1 MENRSMLR
9 GMAKKFLF
17 WFLVVAVVPLGIS
30 LWVITTQMIG
40 SARQN
45 VSENLAA
52 IRDMK
57 VSHFRQWLDNKQVNV
72 KVLAEDTVVR
82 DLVEKIETGQD
93 NREEL
98 MQKAREVLRRQLSLK
113 PDFLDFFLV
122 DSRTGV
128 IFLATEPSIE
138 GLNRSGDT
146 YFTGP
151 LEKNGT
157 YIKDIYRSEA
167 LGGEPTMTISTPVY
181 CHQHEGEHITAV
193 LVGRLDLE
201 NSLYAL
207 LRAREG
213 LGQTG
218 EMVLVNRES
227 IALNTLAKAPDAP
240 LRIKITAAPAR
251 LAAQGGTGV
260 VEEKDYAGEKV
271 LSAYTHLPELGW
283 GFVVKI
289 DQAEIYGPIAA
300 MVRRILITGLAF
312 FLLTVAL
319 ALAVSRGLA
328 SPLESMAK
336 ISEKIAGGDLD
347 ARNPDVDRDDEIG
360 YLAGSINTMAE
371 RLQYRFGLLE
381 GLSSVTEAAV
391 GSYDREGFARAV
403 FEVLMARIHA
413 HMGVFYVLSGDGK
426 TFEPSFSAGMDP
438 GAREPFD
445 RETLEGILGFSSLRD
460 DVVVIRQ
467 IPDAAPFVFRGPG
480 GVVEAREIMALP
492 LLVSGSL
499 EGLICLGSLTSFPEQ
514 DEELARECRHAL
526 ATGLDRVLASERV
539 QDMTTQLRSRNE
551 ELTSQTEELKRQSE
565 ELQEQ
570 NLELEHQR
578 KMIEEANRLKSE
590 FLSNMSHELRTPL
603 NSILALSRVLQRKG
617 DKQGED
623 EAKYLD
629 VIERNGRQLL
639 DLINDILDL
648 SKIESGRVEIRPTF
662 LSLRDMVTSM
672 VETLLPIAEEKGIH
686 LDVEIPDNLPLIKTD
701 DARLRQ
707 ILRNLLGN
715 AVKFTPEGCATI
727 SAQNE
732 GNEFVIRV
740 RDTGIGIPEDELPY
754 IFDEFRQ
761 VDGSSSRQFE
771 GTGLGLAIARKSAW
785 LLGGDLTAE
794 SKKGEGSVFTL
805 RLPLEW
811 DTPLAKV
818 DETALAVGGTGEKV
832 IVVEDDLSAA
842 STISS
847 ILSRIGYEA
856 IVARNGHDALR
867 LARQVDPVAMTLD
880 IIMPEMDG
888 WEVLQKIKGD
898 PETSALPVVIISVCD
913 EVDTAKALGADGYLC
928 KPVIERDLSAEIHRV
943 CGRVSGRVIVA
954 GEDGAEYGAPR
965 RILMVEDNDIAAR
978 QVKHLIEDEGIATVD
993 VASGGEQALEY
1004 MKENTPDAII
1014 LDLMMPGVD
1023 GFAVLDRL
1031 RGRDKTSTIPV
1042 LIMTAKD
1049 LTREDLSR
1057 LRNNNVQQLVQKGDV
1072 NREELLRKVRLL
1084 FGETTAGN
1092 GDIRPDVLY
1101 IEDNPDNMTTM
1112 RAILGASFRLTGA
1125 PNGKEGLKK
1134 AAALKPGV
1142 ILLDLSLP
1150 DMDGFEVLEKLKSDA
1165 ATRDIPVA
1173 AVTARA
1179 MKGDRRRAL
1188 EAGCKAYVTKPV
1200 DPDEMRPVLERLL
1213 MS

>member
-1 MENRSMLR
+1 MVDRLMFR
-9 GMAKKFLF
+9 GIAKKFLF

-72 KVLAEDTVVR
+72 KVLAEDTAVR
-82 DLVEKIETGQD
+82 DLVEKIETGQG

-98 MQKAREVLRRQLSLK
+98 LQKAREVLGRQLSLK

-138 GLNRSGDT
+138 GLNRSGDA

-181 CHQHEGEHITAV
+181 CHQHGGEHITAV

-240 LRIKITAAPAR
+240 LRIKITAEPAR

-283 GFVVKI
+283 GFVVKM
-289 DQAEIYGPIAA
+289 DQTEIYAPIAA

-328 SPLESMAK
+328 RPLESMAK
-336 ISEKIAGGDLD
+336 ISEKIARGELD
-347 ARNPDVDRDDEIG
+347 ARNTDEERNDEIG
-360 YLAGSINTMAE
+360 DLAGSINTMAE

-426 TFEPSFSAGMDP
+426 TFEPSFSAGMEP
-438 GAREPFD
+438 KAREPFD

-499 EGLICLGSLTSFPEQ
+499 EGLICLGSLTSFQWE
-514 DEELARECRHAL
+514 DEELVRECRHSL
-526 ATGLDRVLASERV
+526 STGLDRILASERM
-539 QDMTTQLRSRNE
+539 QEMTAQIKARNE
-551 ELTSQTEELKRQSE
+551 ELVSQTEELTRQSE

-570 NLELEHQR
+570 NVELEHQR

-603 NSILALSRVLQRKG
+603 NSILALSRVLQRRGGQKE
-617 DKQGED
+617 ED

-648 SKIESGRVEIRPTF
+648 SKIESGRVEIRPSLF
-662 LSLRDMVTSM
+662 SLSDTVISLL
-672 VETLLPIAEEKGIH
+672 ETLRPVAIEK
-686 LDVEIPDNLPLIKTD
+686 EIFLEADIPKDLPLVKTD
-701 DARLRQ
+701 DSRLRQ
-707 ILRNLLGN
+707 ILRNLLDN
-715 AVKFTPEGCATI
+715 AVKFTPEGGVAI
-727 SAQNE
+727 SVRNE
-732 GNEFVIRV
+732 GGEFVIRV
-740 RDTGIGIPEDELPY
+740 KDTGIGIPKEELPF

-771 GTGLGLAIARKSAW
+771 GTGLGLAIAKKSAW
-785 LLGGDLTAE
+785 LLAGRLTAE
-794 SKKGEGSVFTL
+794 SREGEGSTFTL
-805 RLPLEW
+805 SIPMELDSFSQKAIEGPFM
-811 DTPLAKV
+811 A
-818 DETALAVGGTGEKV
+818 GGEGKKV
-832 IVVEDDLSAA
+832 IVVEDDVSVA

-847 ILSRIGYEA
+847 LLSRIGYEA
-856 IVARNGHDALR
+856 IVARSGHDALR
-867 LARQVDPVAMTLD
+867 LVRQVNPVAMTLD

-928 KPVIERDLSAEIHRV
+928 KPVIERDLSAEIQRV
-943 CGRVSGRVIVA
+943 CGKDSGRVIVA
-954 GEDGAEYGAPR
+954 GEASGR
-965 RILMVEDNDIAAR
+965 RTILMVEDNDIAAR
-978 QVKHLIEDEGIATVD
+978 QVKHLIEEEGIAFVEI
-993 VASGGEQALEY
+993 APGGQQALEY

-1023 GFAVLDRL
+1023 GFSVLDQL
-1031 RGRDKTSTIPV
+1031 RGRETTAGIPV
-1042 LIMTAKD
+1042 LILTAKD

-1057 LRNNNVQQLVQKGDV
+1057 LRSNNVQQLVQKGDV
-1072 NREELLRKVRLL
+1072 DREEILRKIRLL
-1084 FGETTAGN
+1084 FGETVATN

-1112 RAILGASFRLTGA
+1112 RAILGADYRLTGA
-1125 PNGKEGLKK
+1125 SNGKEGLKK
-1134 AAALKPGV
+1134 AAALKPRV